1 MKYLNDVEGVFFC
14 AGARNHL
21 LLTLLQDFPIYMEID
36 ERIASFKALG
46 LGKAQNR
53 LSLVCTTSGTAV
65 SECLPAMIEAFY
77 SEAPLLLISADRPL
91 NLRLTGAPQ
100 TIDHEVIT
108 RGFRKDYLDIDFNDF
123 INLDFTTL
131 SYPAHVNVRITTP
144 DEKEIGTK
152 PVESENFQT
161 FMNQIKKPLFL
172 FSHEN
177 GPMRPLV
184 EKFQTL
190 GLPFY
195 AEVASGAKDLSL
207 IKTEKKL
214 LDLFK
219 SGAFDG
225 VIRIGH
231 TPLSKLWRSL
241 EGKKLPVYSFDS
253 RGLQGLSYG
262 TVEKKSAKEL
272 LDDEHFWETLPKNES
287 SFKDDSIILLDQ
299 LCKKY
304 PNSEISIMKSLHDL
318 LPDGAHV
325 FLGNSLPIR
334 YFELVQNKKFII
346 MANRG
351 VNGIDGQLATAQGWG
366 LSTKKTVYCIL
377 GDMSLSYDL
386 SSLLELPANVKCIVI
401 NNSGGRIFETLQL
414 DQRLVMEHTRNFKDI
429 STGFGLRY
437 SSCLGDLEHAQLI
450 ELLPDLNESRAF
462 LKEWRE

>member
-1 MKYLNDVEGVFFC
+1 MKYQNDVEGVFFC

-21 LLTLLQDFPIYMEID
+21 LLALLQDFPIYMETD

-77 SEAPLLLISADRPL
+77 SEAPLLLLSADRPL
-91 NLRLTGAPQ
+91 NLRHTGAPQ

-123 INLDFTTL
+123 LTLDFTTL

-144 DEKEIGTK
+144 DEKDLHNQ
-152 PVESENFQT
+152 PAESENFQT
-161 FMNQIKKPLFL
+161 FMNQIKNPLFL

-177 GPMRPLV
+177 EPMRPLV
-184 EKFQTL
+184 EKFKTL

-253 RGLQGLSYG
+253 RGLKGLSYG
-262 TVEKKSAKEL
+262 TVEKKSGKEL
-272 LDDEHFWETLPKNES
+272 LDDETFWDALPKNDS
-287 SFKDDSIILLDQ
+287 LFVDDSIIVLDQ

-304 PNSEISIMKSLHDL
+304 PNSEISIMKSLHDF
-318 LPDGAHV
+318 LPDGAQV